1 MLATRITCLI
11 LATLT
16 TGWAAAHQP
25 KGTDKET
32 IFEETF
38 EDNPHSRFK
47 MLPVSG
53 PNGSSEGSG
62 KYDEV
67 KHAYSL
73 GGYLSL
79 VRPVVA
85 GAHVEW
91 SVKLQFEPAPANTTS
106 PLETQLK
113 LVLRDQSIAGVNIQR
128 SSQADVPGKIQFVRQ
143 QQGQN
148 APKVLKEIPLP
159 ASLNGTWQL
168 RYRHGLITLSV
179 NSKTLGSVD
188 LSALGV
194 PVAGISWTQKGGT
207 VICQHMALQ
216 GEPMRKLKANDQEKL
231 QQASRL
237 NQEARQLYVEKKSDE
252 ALSKMKEASA
262 LFVQVHGE
270 NHHDSGNSFTNLA
283 SILKAM
289 RKTDEAEQYQ
299 TKALAIHEAS
309 LGASHPHTTL
319 TRFNLGKLYMDK
331 GDRTKAKEQWT
342 RCRTDWKDVYG
353 PDFPLVKSLDSI
365 LAGLE

>member
-1 MLATRITCLI
+1 MLAARISWFI
-11 LATLT
+11 LAFLT
-16 TGWAAAHQP
+16 TGFAADQAQ
-25 KGTDKET
+25 GADKET

-38 EDNPHSRFK
+38 ADNPHSRFK

-53 PNGSSEGSG
+53 ANGSSEGSG
-62 KYDEV
+62 KYDDV

-91 SVKLQFEPAPANTTS
+91 SVKLQFEPAANATS
-106 PLETQLK
+106 LLETQLK
-113 LVLRDQSIAGVNIQR
+113 LVLRDQSLAGVNVQR
-128 SSQADVPGKIQFVRQ
+128 SAKVDVPGKIQFVRQ

-159 ASLNGTWQL
+159 VSLDGTWLL

-194 PVAGISWTQKGGT
+194 PVAGVSWTQKGGT

-216 GEPMRKLKANDQEKL
+216 GEPMRKLEASDQEKL

-237 NQEARQLYVEKKSDE
+237 NQEARQLYVEKKSEE

-283 SILKAM
+283 SILQAM

-299 TKALAIHEAS
+299 TKALTIHEAS